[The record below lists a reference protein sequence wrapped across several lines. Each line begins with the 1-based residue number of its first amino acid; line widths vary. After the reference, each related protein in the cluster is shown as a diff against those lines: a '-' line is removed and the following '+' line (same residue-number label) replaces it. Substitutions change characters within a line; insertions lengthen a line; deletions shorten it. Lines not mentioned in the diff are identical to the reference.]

1 MPLAARAVPP
11 NCRRWSKRPF
21 VALQVVCLACFA
33 LKMWHLGDSSSRRSL
48 ISRWPNWPYVV
59 AATFFGAQCLFAS
72 VISFSILP
80 ILHHRDQGGD
90 ELLRRMRE
98 VSFIMTFVS
107 FTCCGYYLNLSLED
121 SGHKLV
127 SQTNWLTG
135 AEELRLL
142 GRYWLWAV
150 LAPMQ
155 WVSFAR
161 LYTTASAGEILSL
174 VITTALVMLLGLAS
188 ATSRVETD
196 DQVAWRY
203 EGKCYFGAA
212 SVLFVL
218 MFWQVFVLP
227 LDPSSATMARKY
239 LRFAALLW
247 VAYPVAHVLRSV
259 GIFSLWQEQIFT
271 YTLLDVAAKGVA
283 LMICFC
289 GPIFRIFLSSLG
301 NHQIQS
307 AMVDWKISV
316 TDPGWE
322 VKKPS
327 TDALAAMQSHWLGGD
342 AVGKNFLD
350 WVLDSE
356 ESRQAVRA
364 AALAL
369 DIESS
374 FSTHKVAVVLR
385 LRGEQVQALLF
396 VSRAFWGSR
405 QLAIALLQG
414 VETAQPSVPVQVP
427 RQLVERSRAPTI
439 TVEEAS
445 ERGTVRTGVSSI
457 GSAIPLFRTDRR
469 P

>member
-1 MPLAARAVPP
+1 MAGRSRLRVLLRDFGCPAEADAATLAAGFRRLAKERHPDLAVPLGKSRQTA
-11 NCRRWSKRPF
+11 NAEFAELRKRF
-21 VALQVVCLACFA
+21 EEA
-33 LKMWHLGDSSSRRSL
+33 K
-48 ISRWPNWPYVV
+48 
-59 AATFFGAQCLFAS
+59 
-72 VISFSILP
+72 
-80 ILHHRDQGGD
+80 
-90 ELLRRMRE
+90 ELLEKQKEME
-98 VSFIMTFVS
+98 
-107 FTCCGYYLNLSLED
+107 
-121 SGHKLV
+121 
-127 SQTNWLTG
+127 
-135 AEELRLL
+135 
-142 GRYWLWAV
+142 
-150 LAPMQ
+150 
-155 WVSFAR
+155 
-161 LYTTASAGEILSL
+161 
-174 VITTALVMLLGLAS
+174 
-188 ATSRVETD
+188 
-196 DQVAWRY
+196 
-203 EGKCYFGAA
+203 
-212 SVLFVL
+212 
-218 MFWQVFVLP
+218 
-227 LDPSSATMARKY
+227 
-239 LRFAALLW
+239 
-247 VAYPVAHVLRSV
+247 
-259 GIFSLWQEQIFT
+259 
-271 YTLLDVAAKGVA
+271 
-283 LMICFC
+283 
-289 GPIFRIFLSSLG
+289 
-301 NHQIQS
+301 

-445 ERGTVRTGVSSI
+445 ERGVSDSGSLSFVSI
-457 GSAIPLFRTDRR
+457 ALIGLDFPATRLHGTWQDWSCKGMRSSLGFCQVPC
-469 P
+469 